1 MTHDSAP
8 HKIPDPAPGHTSEYL
23 QGPIPDPIKGLLID
37 IVTKDR
43 YLDRQEELAC
53 YAYDSFWEEAMPD
66 AVIFPETAAEVS
78 RILKIASLHKIP
90 VTGRGAGTSLCSAS
104 VPLRHGI
111 VLCFSKMDKIIEI
124 NTRDRYIIVEPGVIN
139 ADVQKALAPF
149 GFFYPPDPGSMN
161 ISTIGGNIAQ
171 NAGGPRCLKYGVTMD
186 YVLGMEVVLATG
198 EIVTFGS
205 RNVKDVTGYKLSS
218 LFCGSEGT
226 LGLVTQAIL
235 KVVPRP
241 ETAKTLMVT
250 FKDLDDTANAVSDII
265 GSGILPAAME
275 LMDKFTLNAI
285 EDSFG
290 LGLDREAEGSLLI
303 EIDGIKEAC
312 EREMAKIIQKLKD
325 NNAVHIQESANDADR
340 ERLWTARRSAYGVF
354 AKLAPDIVSE
364 DVTVPVS
371 KVPEMTR
378 RIKRI
383 AKSYGLTVGVLA
395 HAGDGNMHPMIPADR
410 SNTEE
415 WARVEKAFDQI
426 FEAAADLGGTLSGE
440 HGIGQA
446 KARYLP
452 LVMNQDSINLMTRIK
467 QAIDPD
473 NILNPGKFV

>member
-1 MTHDSAP
+1 MTQIKPNTIKHPPSGDTN
-8 HKIPDPAPGHTSEYL
+8 KNLIPAAVKE
-23 QGPIPDPIKGLLID
+23 QLIQ
-37 IVTKDR
+37 IVTQDR
-43 YLDRQEELAC
+43 YLDKNEELAC
-53 YAYDSFWEEAMPD
+53 YTYDAFWEEAMPH
-66 AVIFPETAAEVS
+66 AVIFPKTTQEVS
-78 RILKIASLHKIP
+78 QILKIASLHKIP
-90 VTGRGAGTSLCSAS
+90 ITGRGAGTSLCSAS
-104 VPLRHGI
+104 VPLKHGI

-124 NTRDRYIIVEPGVIN
+124 NTRDRYIIVQPGVIN
-139 ADVQKALAPF
+139 GEVQTALAPF
-149 GFFYPPDPGSMN
+149 DFFYPPDPGSMN
-161 ISTIGGNIAQ
+161 IATIGGNIAQ

-186 YVLGMEVVLATG
+186 YVLGMEVVLAGG

-226 LGLVTQAIL
+226 LGIITRAIL

-250 FKDLDDTANAVSDII
+250 FKDLDDSANAVSDII

-312 EREMAKIIQKLKD
+312 DREMDKIIEKLKA

-354 AKLAPDIVSE
+354 AKMAPDIVSE

-378 RIKRI
+378 RIKQI
-383 AKSYGLTVGVLA
+383 ARGYGLTAGVLA

-410 SNTEE
+410 NNTEE
-415 WARVEKAFDQI
+415 WVRVEKAFDDI
-426 FEAAADLGGTLSGE
+426 FAAAADLGGTLSGE
-440 HGIGQA
+440 HGIGLA

-452 LVMNQDSINLMTRIK
+452 LVMNQDSINLMARIK

>member
-1 MTHDSAP
+1 MTQITDEIRKQLVH
-8 HKIPDPAPGHTSEYL
+8 
-23 QGPIPDPIKGLLID
+23 
-37 IVTKDR
+37 IVTQKR
-43 YLDRQEELAC
+43 YLDSKEELAC
-53 YAYDSFWEEAMPD
+53 YAYDAFWEESMPH
-66 AVIFPETAAEVS
+66 AVIFPETADEVS
-78 RILKIASLHKIP
+78 RILKIAFLHKIP
-90 VTGRGAGTSLCSAS
+90 VTARGAGTSLCSAS
-104 VPLRHGI
+104 VPIQHGI
-111 VLCFSKMDKIIEI
+111 VLCFSKMDKIVEV
-124 NTRDRYIIVEPGVIN
+124 NTRDRYIIVQPGVIN

-161 ISTIGGNIAQ
+161 IATIGGNIAQ

-186 YVLGMEVVLATG
+186 YVLGMEVVLASG

-226 LGLVTQAIL
+226 LGLVTRAIL
-235 KVVPRP
+235 KVMPKP
-241 ETAKTLMVT
+241 ETVQTLMVT

-265 GSGILPAAME
+265 GSGILPAAIE
-275 LMDKFTLNAI
+275 LMDRFTLNAI

-290 LGLDREAEGSLLI
+290 LGLDRTAEGTLLI

-312 EREMAKIIQKLKD
+312 EREMDKIIEHLKA

-371 KVPEMTR
+371 RVPEMIR
-378 RIKRI
+378 KIKQI
-383 AKSYGLTVGVLA
+383 TKSYNLTAGVLA

-415 WARVEKAFDQI
+415 WARVEKAFDEI
-426 FEAAADLGGTLSGE
+426 FAAAADLGGTLSGE
-440 HGIGQA
+440 HGIGLA

-452 LVMNQDSINLMTRIK
+452 LVMNQDSRNLMSRIK
-467 QAIDPD
+467 QAIDPAG
-473 NILNPGKFV
+473 ILNPGKFV